1 MDECENVRLRMV
13 NSVAMPDALYMVRD
27 QLQRDCFDLHPRNS
41 RSAIEHLRAAFDVE
55 AASGVVPVPSQQ
67 VVEAL
72 IKREAELLCS
82 APVQRALALPA
93 TNKRAVTY
101 LLQVRVVRESGLP
114 DSCVEMLHNSKQ
126 YSQQQDS
133 QSSAYLRH
141 ASRTFEDAR

>member
-13 NSVAMPDALYMVRD
+13 SSVAMPDTLYMLRD
-27 QLQRDCFDLHPRNS
+27 RQPDFYDAHAGGTRCAVEQ
-41 RSAIEHLRAAFDVE
+41 LRAAFDVE

-82 APVQRALALPA
+82 APVQRAMALPA
-93 TNKRAVTY
+93 INKRAVTY
-101 LLQVRVVRESGLP
+101 LLQVRAVRESGLP

-126 YSQQQDS
+126 YSQIQHDS
-133 QSSAYLRH
+133 QPNSY
-141 ASRTFEDAR
+141 RTSTTFQDAR